1 MLVFLKKHFAWK
13 QIKTLGIAKNM
24 NEKKY
29 NALYSKA
36 WLYAETHFATETFE
50 MVESCEVD
58 TRIDFVFQGKT
69 GTIFEVSL
77 DT

>member
-1 MLVFLKKHFAWK
+1 
-13 QIKTLGIAKNM
+13 M

-29 NALYSKA
+29 NALYRKA

-58 TRIDFVFQGKT
+58 ARVDFVFQGKT